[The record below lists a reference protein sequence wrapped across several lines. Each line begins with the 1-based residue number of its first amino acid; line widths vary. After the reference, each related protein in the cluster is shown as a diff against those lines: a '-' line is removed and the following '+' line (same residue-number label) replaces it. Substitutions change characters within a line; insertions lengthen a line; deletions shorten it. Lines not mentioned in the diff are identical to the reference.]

1 MYGDGSNIR
10 DWLYVEDHCRGIEK
24 VLLGGTLGDTYNIG
38 GNNEWNNLAIVRL
51 LCEQLD
57 ALFAADATLAQR
69 YPDAPQASG
78 RSASELITFVED
90 RAGHDWRYAIDAS
103 KISGELGYAPAETF
117 ETGIAKTLSWYLDNE
132 SWWTP
137 LLQD

>member
-1 MYGDGSNIR
+1 M
-10 DWLYVEDHCRGIEK
+10 
-24 VLLGGTLGDTYNIG
+24 GGTLGDTYNIG
-38 GNNEWNNLAIVRL
+38 GNNEWNNLAIVQL